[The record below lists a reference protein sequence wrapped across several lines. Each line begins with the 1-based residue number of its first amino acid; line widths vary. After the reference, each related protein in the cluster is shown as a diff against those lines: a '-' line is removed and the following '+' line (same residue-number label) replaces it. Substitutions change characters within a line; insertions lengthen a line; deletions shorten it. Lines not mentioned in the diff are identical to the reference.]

1 MDIFLII
8 FAAIFILFLPGF
20 VLSLVFFKWG
30 KIDIIERI
38 ALSFALSIAVV
49 PLLVFYTNL
58 IGIKIT
64 RESVILETLF
74 IVMISG
80 IIYYVQSRR
89 DKSTK

>member
-74 IVMISG
+74 IIAVSG
-80 IIYYVQSRR
+80 VIYYIRR
-89 DKSTK
+89 HQGDS